1 MGARATEKIRLALQT
16 MSFPTPPRTRSRS
29 RSLTQLPQLPQPST
43 PVVKTPCAVPPM
55 PDMQAKLA
63 LARLADDNATLA
75 FDNAQLMQQL
85 ATAAKEHSAFL
96 GQSQKDLEAME
107 AMAQRAECDSSSLQK
122 ELDELQE
129 KLDEAESSHE
139 RATMA
144 AHAKCDELQEK
155 LDEAESSREL
165 AITAAHAECDELQE
179 ELDELQEK
187 LDEAELSDKLRT
199 ATTWKQHDMQLLE
212 LENEVELA
220 NEQNHQLAATLRK
233 CVAERDDL
241 QEEAE
246 SFGEAMFVAAQ
257 ERLEMEQAAELI
269 NMLQMQIRD
278 QSEQD
283 ALKKA
288 SDQHPSSPPL
298 KFVTI
303 KRLEKENDDREA
315 IIRELTAND
324 NALSQEIVSLN
335 EQIQY
340 LGTQH
345 TKLGDEHHV
354 LGRKHA
360 PLRER
365 NETLVENAKALDE
378 RNERSMAT
386 AARNLMQQQEYTDL
400 FEVLN
405 LELVD
410 TQESAA
416 AQKQKDKEC
425 MNELEAKSGVIT
437 HTIQQLTDQVRQHAH
452 NVVELTQRNA
462 TLEEQNQVFKQE
474 NASLRENLAYADN
487 LAKAEQA
494 KALRLPPTGLEL
506 HMGSEYRTAETDTAA
521 DRAALEKGILVSLEP
536 TMASLPECDEPRR
549 SPRSVAVGTA
559 PDRSP
564 PSVAVETAPS
574 RPPSNC
580 RQQDRWETD
589 TQEDRTAL
597 EKGSLASFEP
607 TMASL
612 PECDEPRRPPRSV
625 AVETP
630 SRFAPMLAM
639 IKKQMEELNR

>member
-63 LARLADDNATLA
+63 LARLADDNTTLA

-122 ELDELQE
+122 EL
-129 KLDEAESSHE
+129 
-139 RATMA
+139 
-144 AHAKCDELQEK
+144 DELQEK

-269 NMLQMQIRD
+269 NTLQMQIRD

-288 SDQHPSSPPL
+288 SDQHPSSSPL

-639 IKKQMEELNR
+639 IKKQMEELNQ

>member
-129 KLDEAESSHE
+129 KLDKAELRH
-139 RATMA
+139 
-144 AHAKCDELQEK
+144 D
-155 LDEAESSREL
+155 L
-165 AITAAHAECDELQE
+165 AIMAVHAEC
-179 ELDELQEK
+179 DELQEK

-269 NMLQMQIRD
+269 NTLQMQIRD

-288 SDQHPSSPPL
+288 SDQHPSSSPL

-360 PLRER
+360 HLRER

-437 HTIQQLTDQVRQHAH
+437 HTIQQLTDQSKTTRA
-452 NVVELTQRNA
+452 QR
-462 TLEEQNQVFKQE
+462 
-474 NASLRENLAYADN
+474 R
-487 LAKAEQA
+487 
-494 KALRLPPTGLEL
+494 
-506 HMGSEYRTAETDTAA
+506 
-521 DRAALEKGILVSLEP
+521 
-536 TMASLPECDEPRR
+536 
-549 SPRSVAVGTA
+549 
-559 PDRSP
+559 
-564 PSVAVETAPS
+564 
-574 RPPSNC
+574 
-580 RQQDRWETD
+580 
-589 TQEDRTAL
+589 
-597 EKGSLASFEP
+597 
-607 TMASL
+607 
-612 PECDEPRRPPRSV
+612 
-625 AVETP
+625 
-630 SRFAPMLAM
+630 
-639 IKKQMEELNR
+639 

>member
-129 KLDEAESSHE
+129 KLDKAELRH
-139 RATMA
+139 
-144 AHAKCDELQEK
+144 D
-155 LDEAESSREL
+155 L
-165 AITAAHAECDELQE
+165 AIMAVHAEC
-179 ELDELQEK
+179 DELQEK

-212 LENEVELA
+212 LE

-269 NMLQMQIRD
+269 NTLQMQIRD

-288 SDQHPSSPPL
+288 SDQHPSSSPL
-298 KFVTI
+298 KFVMI

-360 PLRER
+360 HL
-365 NETLVENAKALDE
+365 
-378 RNERSMAT
+378 
-386 AARNLMQQQEYTDL
+386 
-400 FEVLN
+400 
-405 LELVD
+405 
-410 TQESAA
+410 
-416 AQKQKDKEC
+416 
-425 MNELEAKSGVIT
+425 
-437 HTIQQLTDQVRQHAH
+437 
-452 NVVELTQRNA
+452 
-462 TLEEQNQVFKQE
+462 
-474 NASLRENLAYADN
+474 
-487 LAKAEQA
+487 
-494 KALRLPPTGLEL
+494 
-506 HMGSEYRTAETDTAA
+506 
-521 DRAALEKGILVSLEP
+521 
-536 TMASLPECDEPRR
+536 
-549 SPRSVAVGTA
+549 
-559 PDRSP
+559 
-564 PSVAVETAPS
+564 
-574 RPPSNC
+574 
-580 RQQDRWETD
+580 
-589 TQEDRTAL
+589 
-597 EKGSLASFEP
+597 
-607 TMASL
+607 
-612 PECDEPRRPPRSV
+612 
-625 AVETP
+625 
-630 SRFAPMLAM
+630 
-639 IKKQMEELNR
+639 

>member
-155 LDEAESSREL
+155 LDKAELRREL

-269 NMLQMQIRD
+269 NTLQMQIRD

-288 SDQHPSSPPL
+288 SDQHPSSSPL

-360 PLRER
+360 HLRER

-437 HTIQQLTDQVRQHAH
+437 HTIQQLTDQSKTTRA
-452 NVVELTQRNA
+452 QR
-462 TLEEQNQVFKQE
+462 
-474 NASLRENLAYADN
+474 R
-487 LAKAEQA
+487 
-494 KALRLPPTGLEL
+494 
-506 HMGSEYRTAETDTAA
+506 
-521 DRAALEKGILVSLEP
+521 
-536 TMASLPECDEPRR
+536 
-549 SPRSVAVGTA
+549 
-559 PDRSP
+559 
-564 PSVAVETAPS
+564 
-574 RPPSNC
+574 
-580 RQQDRWETD
+580 
-589 TQEDRTAL
+589 
-597 EKGSLASFEP
+597 
-607 TMASL
+607 
-612 PECDEPRRPPRSV
+612 
-625 AVETP
+625 
-630 SRFAPMLAM
+630 
-639 IKKQMEELNR
+639 

>member
-129 KLDEAESSHE
+129 KLDEAKSSHE
-139 RATMA
+139 LAT
-144 AHAKCDELQEK
+144 
-155 LDEAESSREL
+155 
-165 AITAAHAECDELQE
+165 TAAHAECDELQQ

-187 LDEAELSDKLRT
+187 LDEVELSDKLRT

-269 NMLQMQIRD
+269 NTLQMQIRD

-288 SDQHPSSPPL
+288 SDQHPSSSPL

-360 PLRER
+360 HLRER

-506 HMGSEYRTAETDTAA
+506 HMGSE

-639 IKKQMEELNR
+639 IKKQMEELNQ

>member
-1 MGARATEKIRLALQT
+1 MG
-16 MSFPTPPRTRSRS
+16 
-29 RSLTQLPQLPQPST
+29 
-43 PVVKTPCAVPPM
+43 
-55 PDMQAKLA
+55 
-63 LARLADDNATLA
+63 
-75 FDNAQLMQQL
+75 
-85 ATAAKEHSAFL
+85 
-96 GQSQKDLEAME
+96 
-107 AMAQRAECDSSSLQK
+107 
-122 ELDELQE
+122 
-129 KLDEAESSHE
+129 
-139 RATMA
+139 
-144 AHAKCDELQEK
+144 
-155 LDEAESSREL
+155 
-165 AITAAHAECDELQE
+165 
-179 ELDELQEK
+179 
-187 LDEAELSDKLRT
+187 
-199 ATTWKQHDMQLLE
+199 
-212 LENEVELA
+212 
-220 NEQNHQLAATLRK
+220 
-233 CVAERDDL
+233 
-241 QEEAE
+241 EEAE

-269 NMLQMQIRD
+269 NTLQMQIRD

-288 SDQHPSSPPL
+288 SDQHPSSSPL

-360 PLRER
+360 HLRER

-416 AQKQKDKEC
+416 AQKDKEC

-639 IKKQMEELNR
+639 IKKQMEELNQ

>member
-129 KLDEAESSHE
+129 KLDKAELRH
-139 RATMA
+139 
-144 AHAKCDELQEK
+144 D
-155 LDEAESSREL
+155 L
-165 AITAAHAECDELQE
+165 AIMAVHAEC
-179 ELDELQEK
+179 DELQEK

-269 NMLQMQIRD
+269 NTLQTQIRD

-288 SDQHPSSPPL
+288 SDQHPSSSPL

-437 HTIQQLTDQVRQHAH
+437 HTIQQLTDQSKTTRA
-452 NVVELTQRNA
+452 QR
-462 TLEEQNQVFKQE
+462 
-474 NASLRENLAYADN
+474 R
-487 LAKAEQA
+487 
-494 KALRLPPTGLEL
+494 
-506 HMGSEYRTAETDTAA
+506 
-521 DRAALEKGILVSLEP
+521 
-536 TMASLPECDEPRR
+536 
-549 SPRSVAVGTA
+549 
-559 PDRSP
+559 
-564 PSVAVETAPS
+564 
-574 RPPSNC
+574 
-580 RQQDRWETD
+580 
-589 TQEDRTAL
+589 
-597 EKGSLASFEP
+597 
-607 TMASL
+607 
-612 PECDEPRRPPRSV
+612 
-625 AVETP
+625 
-630 SRFAPMLAM
+630 
-639 IKKQMEELNR
+639 

>member
-122 ELDELQE
+122 E
-129 KLDEAESSHE
+129 
-139 RATMA
+139 
-144 AHAKCDELQEK
+144 CDELQEK
-155 LDEAESSREL
+155 LDEAELRHDL
-165 AITAAHAECDELQE
+165 AIMAVHAEC
-179 ELDELQEK
+179 DELQEK

-269 NMLQMQIRD
+269 NTLQMQIRD

-288 SDQHPSSPPL
+288 SDQHPSSSPL

-360 PLRER
+360 HLRER

-437 HTIQQLTDQVRQHAH
+437 HTIQQLTDQSKTTRA
-452 NVVELTQRNA
+452 QR
-462 TLEEQNQVFKQE
+462 
-474 NASLRENLAYADN
+474 R
-487 LAKAEQA
+487 
-494 KALRLPPTGLEL
+494 
-506 HMGSEYRTAETDTAA
+506 
-521 DRAALEKGILVSLEP
+521 
-536 TMASLPECDEPRR
+536 
-549 SPRSVAVGTA
+549 
-559 PDRSP
+559 
-564 PSVAVETAPS
+564 
-574 RPPSNC
+574 
-580 RQQDRWETD
+580 
-589 TQEDRTAL
+589 
-597 EKGSLASFEP
+597 
-607 TMASL
+607 
-612 PECDEPRRPPRSV
+612 
-625 AVETP
+625 
-630 SRFAPMLAM
+630 
-639 IKKQMEELNR
+639 